1 MERLSTSAAAQ
12 NFSTLRRLVDKDGV
26 VLLSTH
32 TYLRYVIM
40 DKDIFIQMK
49 ELVEAYWLTNKDY
62 LDETALAKLN
72 ELLSKII
79 D

>member
-1 MERLSTSAAAQ
+1 MERLSTSNAAQ
-12 NFSTLRRLVDKDGV
+12 NFSLVRKLVDKDGV

-32 TYLRYVIM
+32 TYLRYVVM
-40 DKDIFIQMK
+40 DKDTFIQMRD
-49 ELVEAYWLTNKDY
+49 LVEAYWLTNKDY

-72 ELLSKII
+72 DLLNKII